1 MIMKVKK
8 SQNGFIL
15 IEILLGLALLGII
28 TVGILNG
35 LSTAFKGIDVSQERV
50 AAESLAKSQIE
61 YIRVQNFIR
70 VADYNPEDP
79 ATRYELV
86 DVPAD
91 LVAAGYAVEIDPPQ
105 TVISGNL
112 TGGFE
117 LQSITVAVKRND
129 KGKLIVSICRVSG

>member
-35 LSTAFKGIDVSQERV
+35 LSTTFKGIDVSQERV

-61 YIRVQNFIR
+61 YIRAQKYIFVDN
-70 VADYNPEDP
+70 YNPEDP
-79 ATRYELV
+79 ENRYELV
-86 DVPAD
+86 DIPAD
-91 LVAAGYAVEIDPPQ
+91 LVAAGYAVELNPPQ
-105 TVISGNL
+105 TIITGNA

-129 KGKLIVSICRVSG
+129 KGKSIVEIYRVSG